1 MLTSLPNVAAL
12 EATVAS
18 LVAAPLPGAIVAEL
32 STFPLQA
39 KQMAHD
45 RLRAVGMTL
54 LDCPLSGTG
63 AQARTRDL
71 ALYGSGDEA
80 AFARVP

>member
-1 MLTSLPNVAAL
+1 
-12 EATVAS
+12 
-18 LVAAPLPGAIVAEL
+18 
-32 STFPLQA
+32 
-39 KQMAHD
+39 MAHD

-71 ALYGSGDEA
+71 ALYRQRRRG
-80 AFARVP
+80 RVRAVP

>member
-1 MLTSLPNVAAL
+1 
-12 EATVAS
+12 
-18 LVAAPLPGAIVAEL
+18 
-32 STFPLQA
+32 
-39 KQMAHD
+39 MAHD
-45 RLRAVGMTL
+45 RLGAVGMTL

>member
-1 MLTSLPNVAAL
+1 
-12 EATVAS
+12 
-18 LVAAPLPGAIVAEL
+18 
-32 STFPLQA
+32 
-39 KQMAHD
+39 MAHD